1 MALVIQLA
9 LRSAVNR
16 PLTWSE
22 GDTNLSNLRQAAV
35 DLDSRIVTL
44 EGASP
49 TDVQSLIDQKM
60 QDHVVSADPHSQ
72 YLQDVPDDWP
82 GGYVR
87 KLGQW
92 VRAVTSGGG
101 GGGEVDLSVR
111 TYTTDA
117 VAGAFAQESINLT
130 VNPPANSTAVSIGQR
145 ITTQIDTD
153 KNLTTGASVGAFQTV
168 VNAGGTGF
176 IDKLVGHLSHI
187 NFAGTGRKESAL
199 CFEAGIPTVPANSN
213 IGSVCGFY
221 FPNLAGIPNINRI
234 GTLAA
239 FANQHRKGLIQNMG
253 VYLDSLLRQVVP
265 PRHPGMVANRSY
277 TSPYRWIG
285 YSGYQ
290 VGQIMMTMIYIP
302 KRVVVS
308 ALGIGVNGA
317 VAGAKLRLAMYSAI
331 DGAVG
336 QLMGQTAELDAATAG
351 AKEGATNF
359 EVDGGMYFLG
369 VMANMA
375 IQISTHASQSSGD
388 NASLYGQT
396 NPLASDGSTE
406 RSAFINAPY
415 GTWPPVAAL
424 VPNYL
429 ANDSEAHI
437 WMKRA

>member
-16 PLTWSE
+16 PLTWAE
-22 GDTNLSNLRQAAV
+22 GDTNMTNLRQAAV
-35 DLDSRIVTL
+35 DLDSRITTL
-44 EGASP
+44 EGATP
-49 TDVQSLIDQKM
+49 TDVQEIVDQKM
-60 QDHVVSADPHSQ
+60 SDHVGSADPHAQ
-72 YLQDVPDDWP
+72 YLLDVPDDYP

-87 KLGQW
+87 KLDQW
-92 VRAVTSGGG
+92 VRAAVSGGG
-101 GGGEVDLSVR
+101 GEADFTVR
-111 TYTTDA
+111 NYTSDA
-117 VAGAFAQESINLT
+117 VAGALAQESINLT

-187 NFAGTGRKESAL
+187 NFAGSGRKESAL

-221 FPNLAGIPNINRI
+221 FPNLAGIANIDRI

-239 FANQHRKGLIQNMG
+239 FANQHRKALIQNMG
-253 VYLDSLLRQVVP
+253 LYLDSLLRQVVP
-265 PRHPGMVANRSY
+265 PRHPGMAPNRAYSA
-277 TSPYRWIG
+277 PYRWMG

-290 VGQIMMTMIYIP
+290 VGQTMLMMIYIP

-308 ALGIGVNGA
+308 ALGVGVNSS
-317 VAGAKLRLAMYSAI
+317 VAGAKVQIAMYSAI

-336 QLMGQTAELDAATAG
+336 QLMGQTGEIAAATPG

-359 EVDGGMYFLG
+359 EVDGGMYWVG
-369 VMANMA
+369 VMANAA
-375 IQISTHASQSSGD
+375 IQISTHASQSTGD

-396 NPLASDGSTE
+396 NPLNSDANTE
-406 RSAFINAPY
+406 RSAYINMPY
-415 GTWPPVAAL
+415 GTFPPVAGL
-424 VPNYL
+424 LPNYL
-429 ANDSEAHI
+429 ANDSEVHV